1 MGYGNTVSCIIYS
14 KSIMKGECV
23 MDIEWKTVPNTN
35 GRYKANVDGV
45 IFDNKLNRKVPYSK
59 HKHG

>member
-23 MDIEWKTVPNTN
+23 MDVEWKTVPNTN

-45 IFDNKLNRKVPYSK
+45 IFDNK
-59 HKHG
+59 